1 MRRNVSF
8 DFDGVLHIDIIPG
21 TLHPLKSDTHLLTPN
36 YKYID
41 LMFEEHKNNDIYI
54 VSARPIFEKYILENF
69 TSHYKLPVKE
79 IYCINGPKK
88 DVLLSL
94 NIIRHYDDNYK
105 MIERLKDTGI
115 EFIFVD
121 NDFFSK

>member
-1 MRRNVSF
+1 MRKNVSF

-21 TLHPLKSDTHLLTPN
+21 TLHPLRSDTHLLTPN

-41 LMFEEHKNNDIYI
+41 LMFEEHRHNDIYI
-54 VSARPIFEKYILENF
+54 VSARPVLERYVLENF
-69 TSHYKLPVKE
+69 SSYHSLPVKE
-79 IYCINGPKK
+79 IHCTEGPKK

-94 NIIRHYDDNYK
+94 DVVRHYDDNYK
-105 MIERLKDTGI
+105 MKDRLKDTNI

-121 NDFFSK
+121 NYKL